1 MVTEI
6 RATVTL
12 GIGEVGAGVL
22 DENLRDGGGDPL
34 SFHDLDVDDIVVH
47 Y

>member
-34 SFHDLDVDDIVVH
+34 SFSDLDTNDIVII